1 LSAVITLGSASAV
14 AGIVFG
20 SSIVQRA
27 VGFGFA
33 LLAVPLL
40 AFVEPTKS
48 AVVIVFL
55 NGTLTC
61 AWLTLRLH
69 REAEWATVRQL
80 GAGALIGA
88 PIGVIVLRV
97 ISAGVLRL
105 VLGFTIITAA
115 TWIIVQTRRANA
127 RPARSS
133 RLTTLTT
140 GVVSGV
146 LNTALATNG
155 PPLVYELRRS
165 GFSDDRFRAT
175 LSSVFLISNVV
186 GLPLLAAAG
195 LVTANDLRYAA
206 ISLLPCIFGIAVG
219 SWLGGRMATAH
230 FALAVDALL
239 LTTGILTVVKA
250 LT

>member
-1 LSAVITLGSASAV
+1 MSAAITLGSAGAV
-14 AGIVFG
+14 AGITFV
-20 SSIVQRA
+20 SAVLQRA

-40 AFVEPTKS
+40 AFVVPTKN
-48 AVVIVFL
+48 AVVIIFL

-61 AWLTLRLH
+61 AWLALRLH
-69 REAEWATVRQL
+69 RDAEWSTVRRL

-88 PIGVIVLRV
+88 PVGVVVLRV
-97 ISAGVLRL
+97 VSAGVLRL
-105 VLGFTIITAA
+105 VLGVTIVTAA
-115 TWIIVQTRRANA
+115 TWIIVQTRVGRA
-127 RPARSS
+127 RPARS
-133 RLTTLTT
+133 RPLTTLAT
-140 GVVSGV
+140 GVISGV

-175 LSSVFLISNVV
+175 ISSVFLISNVI

-195 LVTANDLRYAA
+195 LINGYDMEYAA
-206 ISLLPCIFGIAVG
+206 VSLLPCVLGIAAG
-219 SWLGGRMATAH
+219 SWIGARMATGH
-230 FALAVDALL
+230 FVVAVDVLL
-239 LTTGILTVVKA
+239 LATGVLTIVKA

>member
-1 LSAVITLGSASAV
+1 MSAAITMGSVGAV
-14 AGIVFG
+14 AGIIFASAVL
-20 SSIVQRA
+20 QRA

-40 AFVEPTKS
+40 AFVMPTKS

-69 REAEWATVRQL
+69 RDAEWSTVRQL
-80 GAGALIGA
+80 GAGVLIGT
-88 PIGVIVLRV
+88 PVGVVVLRV
-97 ISAGVLRL
+97 ISAGFLRL
-105 VLGFTIITAA
+105 VLGVTIVTAA
-115 TWIIVQTRRANA
+115 TWIIVQTRVGRA
-127 RPARSS
+127 RPARLR
-133 RLTTLTT
+133 RLTTLAT
-140 GVVSGV
+140 GVISGV

-175 LSSVFLISNVV
+175 ISSVFLFSNII
-186 GLPLLAAAG
+186 GLPLLAVAG
-195 LVTANDLRYAA
+195 LVSAYDVEYAA
-206 ISLLPCIFGIAVG
+206 VSLLPCILGIVAG
-219 SWLGGRMATAH
+219 SWIGGRMATEH
-230 FALAVDALL
+230 FVVAVDVLL
-239 LTTGILTVVKA
+239 LATGVLTVVKA

>member
-1 LSAVITLGSASAV
+1 MSEAITLGSVGAVGSVVFASA
-14 AGIVFG
+14 IL
-20 SSIVQRA
+20 QRA

-40 AFVEPTKS
+40 AFVVPTKS

-69 REAEWATVRQL
+69 RDAEWSTVRQL

-88 PIGVIVLRV
+88 PVGVVVLRF

-105 VLGFTIITAA
+105 ILGVTIVTAA
-115 TWIIVQTRRANA
+115 TWIIVLTRVGGA
-127 RPARSS
+127 RPAGSR
-133 RLTTLTT
+133 RLTTFTT
-140 GVVSGV
+140 GVISGV

-155 PPLVYELRRS
+155 PPLVYELRRR

-175 LSSVFLISNVV
+175 ISSVFLISNVI
-186 GLPLLAAAG
+186 GLPLLVVAG
-195 LVTANDLRYAA
+195 LVSAYDVAYAA
-206 ISLLPCIFGIAVG
+206 VSLLPLILGIAAG
-219 SWLGGRMATAH
+219 SWIGRRMAPGH
-230 FALAVDALL
+230 FIITVDALL
-239 LTTGILTVVKA
+239 LATGVLTVVKA